1 MAEKETEKMNE
12 KPNEKPKT
20 ILRES
25 GENVGS
31 SFTNLPIGQLICTP
45 FIEIAEGQ
53 MALCE
58 VYVKTLFQLAF
69 EDSGNAKFGSDAGAN
84 KTRTLKFTYKRP
96 VIDEVTGEVSTPEYE
111 INAPLLALVPIPALT
126 MNDASVIF
134 DMEVNIANTDNKSTT
149 ESLDANVNF
158 GFWSIKGNISG
169 KVTNSHTSA
178 YSRNQKATYSI
189 TAHAIQQ
196 PAAEGMSKLTALLA
210 ETMEP
215 IKIGS

>member
-1 MAEKETEKMNE
+1 MAEKENEKMNE
-12 KPNEKPKT
+12 KPNEKTKPT
-20 ILRES
+20 LTVG

-69 EDSGNAKFGSDAGAN
+69 EDSGSAKFGSDAEAN

-96 VIDEVTGEVSTPEYE
+96 VIDEVTGAMSTPEFE
-111 INAPLLALVPIPALT
+111 INAPLLALVPIPAFT
-126 MNDASVIF
+126 MSDATVTF
-134 DMEVNIANTDNKSTT
+134 DMEVNIATSENSSTT
-149 ESLDANVNF
+149 EELDANVNF
-158 GFWSIKGNISG
+158 SFWGIKGNISG
-169 KVTNSHTSA
+169 KVSHNDTS
-178 YSRNQKATYSI
+178 SFSKSQKATYTI
-189 TAHAIQQ
+189 NARAIQQ

-215 IKIGS
+215 IQMGS